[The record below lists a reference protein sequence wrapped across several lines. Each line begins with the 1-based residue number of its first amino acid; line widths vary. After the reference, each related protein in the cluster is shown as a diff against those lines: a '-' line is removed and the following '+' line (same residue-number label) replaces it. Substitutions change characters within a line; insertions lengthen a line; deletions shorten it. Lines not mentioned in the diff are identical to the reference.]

1 MECIRGESKL
11 NIKTLN
17 STLKFSFKRPV
28 RTHHYLN
35 TYIRFIMQ
43 YRVINVDT
51 ISFLERRV
59 TEFINEGWIPQ
70 GGICTC
76 YEGGNLRFYQVM
88 IKTV

>member
-1 MECIRGESKL
+1 
-11 NIKTLN
+11 
-17 STLKFSFKRPV
+17 
-28 RTHHYLN
+28 
-35 TYIRFIMQ
+35 MQ

-51 ISFLERRV
+51 ISSLERRV
-59 TEFINEGWIPQ
+59 TEFISEGWIPQ